1 MPDFLVIDDHPVVR
15 RGIRE
20 ILEEMKG
27 KVNVDEAGTAAGG
40 LKKVQTRKYDM
51 VLLDIKLPDRSGLDT
66 LENIRHL
73 KPGLPVLIISV
84 YPEEQYAVRALKTGA
99 SGYLTKESAP
109 DELIHAVHT
118 IMKGNRYITQS
129 IAEQIFTLLN
139 HDGPLHSSL
148 SNREYEVMI
157 QIAKGK
163 SLKEIGEIL
172 FLSEKTIST
181 YRTRIMEK
189 MNMKSNAELVK
200 YALQNMLIE

>member
-20 ILEEMKG
+20 ILEEMEG
-27 KVNVDEAGTAAGG
+27 KVSVDEAGTAAGG

-73 KPGLPVLIISV
+73 KPDLPVLIISV

-118 IMKGNRYITQS
+118 IMEGNRYITQS
-129 IAEQIFTLLN
+129 IAEHIFTLLS

-189 MNMKSNAELVK
+189 MNMHSNAELIK
-200 YALQNMLIE
+200 YALQNKLIE

>member
-20 ILEEMKG
+20 ILEEIPG
-27 KVNVDEAGTAAGG
+27 KIHVDEAGTASGG
-40 LKKVQTRKYDM
+40 LKKVQTGKYDL
-51 VLLDIKLPDRSGLDT
+51 VLLDINLPDRSGLET
-66 LENIRHL
+66 LENIRHT
-73 KPGLPVLIISV
+73 KPALPVLIISV
-84 YPEEQYAVRALKTGA
+84 YPEQQYAVRALKSGA

-118 IMKGNRYITQS
+118 ILNGNRYITQS
-129 IAEQIFTLLN
+129 IAEHIFKFLDS
-139 HDGPLHSSL
+139 DGLPHLRL

-157 QIAKGK
+157 HLAKGK

-172 FLSEKTIST
+172 LLSEKTIST
-181 YRTRIMEK
+181 YRSRIMEK

-200 YALQNMLIE
+200 YALLNKLIE